1 MRGRSGH
8 LRVWIRVLKLMS
20 EWAVHRRAF
29 LWILLAAPAAAWI
42 FPGQTRI
49 DPLTLL
55 ISCIAYAAPA
65 AFLIGWPGS
74 PARKALAELLFTSK
88 AGKISLLLPEIAL
101 PFLAGVLPSLILAA
115 LWGTKLE
122 TIPWQ
127 LWVVIPFSAM
137 TAVSL
142 LFILEEYLPFSGRI
156 LFLIAFMSQA
166 VSAGWTL
173 SPVFQLL
180 IPHGYILWTLRWVEG
195 NGAAFHGDIYVFFAV
210 LEGIGL
216 LLLASR
222 ILSRMPEIQSD

>member
-1 MRGRSGH
+1 
-8 LRVWIRVLKLMS
+8 MS
-20 EWAVHRRAF
+20 EWAAHRQAF
-29 LWILLAAPAAAWI
+29 LWILLAAPVAAWI

-49 DPLTLL
+49 DPLTLS

-74 PARKALAELLFTSK
+74 HSRKALVELLFTSK
-88 AGKISLLLPEIAL
+88 AGKISLLLPEISL

-115 LWGTKLE
+115 LWGMRLDA
-122 TIPWQ
+122 IPWQ
-127 LWVVIPFSAM
+127 LWVVIPFSTM

-156 LFLIAFMSQA
+156 LFLMAFLSQA
-166 VSAGWTL
+166 ITAAWTL
-173 SPVFQLL
+173 SPVFQVLV
-180 IPHGYILWTLRWVEG
+180 PHGYILWTLRWAEG

-216 LLLASR
+216 LLLALK
-222 ILSRMPEIQSD
+222 ILSRMPEIQTD

>member
-1 MRGRSGH
+1 M
-8 LRVWIRVLKLMS
+8 LQLMF
-20 EWAVHRRAF
+20 EWAVNRRAF

-42 FPGQTRI
+42 FPGQTLI
-49 DPLTLL
+49 DPLTLS

-101 PFLAGVLPSLILAA
+101 PFLAGVLPSLALAA
-115 LWGTKLE
+115 LWGMRLD

-127 LWVVIPFSAM
+127 LWVVIPFSTM

-156 LFLIAFMSQA
+156 LFLTAFMSQA
-166 VSAGWTL
+166 VSATWTL

-180 IPHGYILWTLRWVEG
+180 VPHGYILWTLRWAEG

-216 LLLASR
+216 LILA
-222 ILSRMPEIQSD
+222 IKALSRMPEIQSD

>member
-1 MRGRSGH
+1 M
-8 LRVWIRVLKLMS
+8 LRLMS
-20 EWAVHRRAF
+20 EWAVNRQAF
-29 LWILLAAPAAAWI
+29 LWILLAAPVAAWI

-65 AFLIGWPGS
+65 AFLMGWPES
-74 PARKALAELLFTSK
+74 TARKALAELLFTSK
-88 AGKISLLLPEIAL
+88 SGKVALLLPEIAL
-101 PFLAGVLPSLILAA
+101 PFLAGVLPSLVLAA
-115 LWGTKLE
+115 LWGMRLDI
-122 TIPWQ
+122 IPWQ
-127 LWVVIPFSAM
+127 LWVVIPFSTM

-142 LFILEEYLPFSGRI
+142 LFILEEYLPFSGKI
-156 LFLIAFMSQA
+156 LFLMAFMSQA
-166 VSAGWTL
+166 VSAAWTL

-180 IPHGYILWTLRWVEG
+180 IPHGYILWTLRWIEG

-222 ILSRMPEIQSD
+222 ILSRMPEIQPD

>member
-1 MRGRSGH
+1 MLH
-8 LRVWIRVLKLMS
+8 LMS

-29 LWILLAAPAAAWI
+29 LWILLAAPVAAWI

-74 PARKALAELLFTSK
+74 SARKALAELLFTSK
-88 AGKISLLLPEIAL
+88 AGKVSLLLPEIAL
-101 PFLAGVLPSLILAA
+101 PLLAGALSSLVLAA
-115 LWGTKLE
+115 LWGMRLD

-127 LWVVIPFSAM
+127 LWVVIPFSTM

-166 VSAGWTL
+166 VTAAWTL

-180 IPHGYILWTLRWVEG
+180 VPHGYILWTLRWAEG
-195 NGAAFHGDIYVFFAV
+195 NGAAFHGDIYVFIAV

-216 LLLASR
+216 LILA
-222 ILSRMPEIQSD
+222 IKALSRMPERTVCQIIEY

>member
-1 MRGRSGH
+1 M
-8 LRVWIRVLKLMS
+8 LQLMS
-20 EWAVHRRAF
+20 EWAVHRRTF
-29 LWILLAAPAAAWI
+29 LWILLAAPVAAWI
-42 FPGQTRI
+42 FPGQTQI

-65 AFLIGWPGS
+65 AFLIGWPES
-74 PARKALAELLFTSK
+74 TARKALAELLFTSK
-88 AGKISLLLPEIAL
+88 AGKISLILPEIAL
-101 PFLAGVLPSLILAA
+101 PFLAGVVPSLILAA

-127 LWVVIPFSAM
+127 LWVVIPFSTM

-156 LFLIAFMSQA
+156 LFLMAFMSQA
-166 VSAGWTL
+166 VSAAWTL
-173 SPVFQLL
+173 SPVYQLL

-195 NGAAFHGDIYVFFAV
+195 NGASFHGDIYVFFAV

-216 LLLASR
+216 LMLASR
-222 ILSRMPEIQSD
+222 ILSKMQEIQSD

>member
-1 MRGRSGH
+1 
-8 LRVWIRVLKLMS
+8 MS

-29 LWILLAAPAAAWI
+29 PWILLAAPVAAWV

-49 DPLTLL
+49 DPLTLS

-74 PARKALAELLFTSK
+74 SARIALAELLFTSK
-88 AGKISLLLPEIAL
+88 AGKVSLLLPEIAL
-101 PFLAGVLPSLILAA
+101 PFLAGVLPSLMLAA
-115 LWGTKLE
+115 LWGMRLDS
-122 TIPWQ
+122 IPWQ
-127 LWVVIPFSAM
+127 LWVVIPFSTM

-156 LFLIAFMSQA
+156 LFLMAFMSQA
-166 VSAGWTL
+166 VSAASWTL
-173 SPVFQLL
+173 SPVFQLVV
-180 IPHGYILWTLRWVEG
+180 PHGYILWTLRWAEG

-222 ILSRMPEIQSD
+222 ILSRMPEIQPD